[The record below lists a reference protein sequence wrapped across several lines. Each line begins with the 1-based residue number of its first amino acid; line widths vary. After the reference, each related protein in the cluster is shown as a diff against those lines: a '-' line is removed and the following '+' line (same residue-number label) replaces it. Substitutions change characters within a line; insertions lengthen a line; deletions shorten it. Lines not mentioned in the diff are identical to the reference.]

1 MNFAI
6 DLNSIL
12 ILVLG
17 GLLTW
22 GIKGIFG
29 MKDQLTKING
39 RMGKS
44 EQWQDDHE
52 KQDDERHDRTGEAL
66 TAVWNELGKIKK
78 WK

>member
-17 GLLTW
+17 GLVTW
-22 GIKGIFG
+22 GIKGIFA
-29 MKDQLTKING
+29 MKDQLTRMNG
-39 RMGKS
+39 RLGTT
-44 EQWQDDHE
+44 EQWQNFHQ
-52 KQDDERHDRTGEAL
+52 KQDDERHNHTGEDL
-66 TAVWNELGKIKK
+66 TAIWNELGKIKK